1 MITFLSALE
10 TLLTGP
16 DTQGVQTLYL
26 RLKNGKTLIFLGSP
40 VSEDDFNQIDD
51 IHLGELVPIEFI
63 GTARGQRITAQ

>member
-16 DTQGVQTLYL
+16 DTEEIQTLYL
-26 RLKNGKTLIFLGSP
+26 RLKNGKTLIFLGSA
-40 VSEDDFNQIDD
+40 VSQEDFEQIDD

-63 GTARGQRITAQ
+63 GMNQGQRTTAQ